1 MRGNVLDLR
10 PLRTSA
16 AYRDL
21 WAGSAVGGLG
31 FQVATV
37 AVLLQVWELTHSS
50 VWTGAIGLATAVPLL
65 ALGLVGGHLADVHD
79 RRTIMRLASA
89 GQVLSAA
96 GLAAQ
101 AFAGN
106 RSVWVL
112 LGLVSIGAACNA
124 LGSPAR
130 RTVPPRL
137 LPADQVA
144 AGLALQNL
152 AFQVAM
158 LVGPALAGLVVARWD
173 LPAAYVV
180 QVVAAVVALLGLVR
194 LPPLPPGVAPVGLP
208 DGGGTPS
215 AQTSPQT
222 VLQSAFGPGAEPA
235 PRLGAEPGAAQVDG
249 RGPARGPVTR
259 RRAAAGGWSIVW
271 KRPTLRGSFAT
282 DVAATVLAMP
292 VSLFPLV
299 NEIRFDGD
307 PRTLGLFLSAVA
319 VGGIGAGLL
328 SGAVTRAPRSGALQL
343 AAAATWGVAL
353 AGFGLAGPLWLA
365 LTCLAVAGAADTV
378 SVVTRGALVQLETPD
393 EFRGR
398 VSSVEH
404 VVGVAGPEVGNF
416 RGGVLASLTS
426 APVALVVSGLA
437 ASAVVGLVAWRN
449 APLRRYR
456 TPTASCDTVSRP

>member
-1 MRGNVLDLR
+1 MRGTVLDLR

-31 FQVATV
+31 YQVATV
-37 AVLLQVWELTHSS
+37 AVLLQVWELTHSP

-65 ALGLVGGHLADVHD
+65 TLGLVGGHLADVHD
-79 RRTIMRLASA
+79 RRTIMRLAST
-89 GQVLSAA
+89 GQALAA
-96 GLAAQ
+96 VGHAAQ
-101 AFAGN
+101 AVVGN

-112 LGLVSIGAACNA
+112 LALVSLGAACNA
-124 LGSPAR
+124 LGAPAR

-173 LPAAYVV
+173 LPAAYGL
-180 QVVAAVVALLGLVR
+180 QVAAAVVALLGLVR
-194 LPPLPPGVAPVGLP
+194 LPPLPPVP
-208 DGGGTPS
+208 
-215 AQTSPQT
+215 
-222 VLQSAFGPGAEPA
+222 E
-235 PRLGAEPGAAQVDG
+235 
-249 RGPARGPVTR
+249 PARGPGSHGGPVPALPPLPPAPDGGPLGDRERPVR

-343 AAAATWGVAL
+343 AAAATWGIAL

-365 LTCLAVAGAADTV
+365 LACLAVAGAADTV

-426 APVALVVSGLA
+426 APVALVAGGLA
-437 ASAVVGLVAWRN
+437 ASAAVGLVAWRN

-456 TPTASCDTVSRP
+456 TPAAAARLVSAETT

>member
-1 MRGNVLDLR
+1 MRDHVLDVR
-10 PLRTSA
+10 PLRSSR

-31 FQVATV
+31 FQIASV
-37 AVLLQVWELTHSS
+37 AVLLQVWELTHSPL
-50 VWTGAIGLATAVPLL
+50 WTGTIGLATAIPLL
-65 ALGLVGGHLADVHD
+65 TLGLVGGHLADVHD
-79 RRTIMRLASA
+79 RRTIMRLAAA
-89 GQVLSAA
+89 GQVLAA
-96 GLAAQ
+96 VGLAAQ
-101 AFAGN
+101 ALVGN

-112 LGLVSIGAACNA
+112 LGLVSLGAACNA

-137 LPADQVA
+137 LPPDQVA

-158 LVGPALAGLVVARWD
+158 LVGPALAGLVLARWD
-173 LPAAYVV
+173 LPAAYGL
-180 QVVAAVVALLGLVR
+180 QAVAAVVALLGLVR
-194 LPPLPPGVAPVGLP
+194 LPPLPPGSPSGTPAGPSDAVAVVVPVGAPGDDRAVAAEAL
-208 DGGGTPS
+208 GETP
-215 AQTSPQT
+215 AT
-222 VLQSAFGPGAEPA
+222 GAPPAAPA
-235 PRLGAEPGAAQVDG
+235 P
-249 RGPARGPVTR
+249 R
-259 RRAAAGGWSIVW
+259 RRAAAGGWWIVW
-271 KRPTLRGSFAT
+271 RKPTLRGSFAT
-282 DVAATVLAMP
+282 DIAATVLAMP

-299 NEIRFDGD
+299 NELRFDGD

-328 SGAVTRAPRSGALQL
+328 SGAVTRAPRAGALQL

-365 LTCLAVAGAADTV
+365 LACLAVAGAADTV

-426 APVALVVSGLA
+426 APVALAVGGLA

-456 TPTASCDTVSRP
+456 TPSPHPAPTR

>member
-1 MRGNVLDLR
+1 MRDRVLDVR
-10 PLRTSA
+10 PLRSSR

-31 FQVATV
+31 FQVASV
-37 AVLLQVWELTHSS
+37 AVLLQVWELTHSPL
-50 VWTGAIGLATAVPLL
+50 WTGTIGLATAIPLL
-65 ALGLVGGHLADVHD
+65 TLGLVGGHLADVHD
-79 RRTIMRLASA
+79 RRTIMRLAAA
-89 GQVLSAA
+89 GQVLAA
-96 GLAAQ
+96 VGLVAQ
-101 AFAGN
+101 AVAGN
-106 RSVWVL
+106 RSVWLL
-112 LGLVSIGAACNA
+112 LGLVSLGAACNA

-137 LPADQVA
+137 LPPDQVA

-158 LVGPALAGLVVARWD
+158 LVGPALAGLVVAHWD
-173 LPAAYVV
+173 LPAAYGL
-180 QVVAAVVALLGLVR
+180 QAAAAVVALLGLVR
-194 LPPLPPGVAPVGLP
+194 LPQLPPGSPSAVPPGPSDAVAAVVPVG
-208 DGGGTPS
+208 
-215 AQTSPQT
+215 A
-222 VLQSAFGPGAEPA
+222 PGDDRAAGEEQAARAA
-235 PRLGAEPGAAQVDG
+235 PTAPTATGATGATGAA
-249 RGPARGPVTR
+249 RAPR

-271 KRPTLRGSFAT
+271 RRPTLRGSFAT

-292 VSLFPLV
+292 ISLFPLV
-299 NEIRFDGD
+299 NELRFDGD

-319 VGGIGAGLL
+319 VGGIGAGLF
-328 SGAVTRAPRSGALQL
+328 SGAVTRAPRAGALQL

-365 LTCLAVAGAADTV
+365 LGCLAVAGAADTV

-416 RGGVLASLTS
+416 RGGLLASLTS
-426 APVALVVSGLA
+426 APVALAVGGLA

-456 TPTASCDTVSRP
+456 TPAPEPVPVR

>member
-1 MRGNVLDLR
+1 MRDHVLDVR
-10 PLRTSA
+10 PLRSNR

-31 FQVATV
+31 FQIASV
-37 AVLLQVWELTHSS
+37 AVLLQVWELTHSPL
-50 VWTGAIGLATAVPLL
+50 WTGTIGLATAIPLL
-65 ALGLVGGHLADVHD
+65 TLGLVGGHLADVHD
-79 RRTIMRLASA
+79 RRTIMRLAAA
-89 GQVLSAA
+89 GQVLAA
-96 GLAAQ
+96 VGLAAQ
-101 AFAGN
+101 ALAGN

-112 LGLVSIGAACNA
+112 LGLVSLGAACNA

-137 LPADQVA
+137 LPPDQVA

-158 LVGPALAGLVVARWD
+158 LVGPALAGLVLARWD
-173 LPAAYVV
+173 LPAAYGL
-180 QVVAAVVALLGLVR
+180 QAVAAVVALLGLVR
-194 LPPLPPGVAPVGLP
+194 LPPLPPGSPPGAPAGQSDVVAVVAPVGAPGNDRTVGTEAL
-208 DGGGTPS
+208 GGAT
-215 AQTSPQT
+215 AT
-222 VLQSAFGPGAEPA
+222 
-235 PRLGAEPGAAQVDG
+235 GAAAAA
-249 RGPARGPVTR
+249 PSPR
-259 RRAAAGGWSIVW
+259 RRAAAGGWWIVW
-271 KRPTLRGSFAT
+271 RKPTLRGSFAT
-282 DVAATVLAMP
+282 DIAATVLAMP
-292 VSLFPLV
+292 ISLFPLV
-299 NEIRFDGD
+299 NELRFDGD

-328 SGAVTRAPRSGALQL
+328 SGAVTRAPRAGALQL

-365 LTCLAVAGAADTV
+365 LACLAVAGAADTV

-426 APVALVVSGLA
+426 APVALAVGGLA

-456 TPTASCDTVSRP
+456 TPSPHPAPPAECMK

>member
-1 MRGNVLDLR
+1 MRDHVLDLR
-10 PLRTSA
+10 PLRASR

-31 FQVATV
+31 FQIANV
-37 AVLLQVWELTHSS
+37 AVLLQVWELTRSPL
-50 VWTGAIGLATAVPLL
+50 WTGTIGLATAVPLL
-65 ALGLVGGHLADVHD
+65 TLGLVGGHLADVHD
-79 RRTIMRLASA
+79 RRTLMRLAA
-89 GQVLSAA
+89 VGQVLSAA

-101 AFAGN
+101 ALAGN
-106 RSVWVL
+106 RSVWLL
-112 LGLVSIGAACNA
+112 LGLVAAGAACNA

-137 LPADQVA
+137 LPPDQVA

-158 LVGPALAGLVVARWD
+158 LVGPALAGLVLARWD
-173 LPAAYVV
+173 LPAAYGL
-180 QVVAAVVALLGLVR
+180 QAVAAVVALLGLVR
-194 LPPLPPGVAPVGLP
+194 LPPLPPLPVGTPAATALAAGAEAARPALP
-208 DGGGTPS
+208 DDAGGPTP
-215 AQTSPQT
+215 
-222 VLQSAFGPGAEPA
+222 GPA
-235 PRLGAEPGAAQVDG
+235 P
-249 RGPARGPVTR
+249 R

-271 KRPTLRGSFAT
+271 RKPTLRGAFAT

-292 VSLFPLV
+292 ISLFPLV

-328 SGAVTRAPRSGALQL
+328 SGAVTRATRSGALQL

-365 LTCLAVAGAADTV
+365 LACLAVAGAADTV

-426 APVALVVSGLA
+426 APVALVAGGLV

-456 TPTASCDTVSRP
+456 TPAPDPLPVP

>member
-1 MRGNVLDLR
+1 MRDHVLDVR
-10 PLRTSA
+10 PLRSHR

-31 FQVATV
+31 FQIANV
-37 AVLLQVWELTHSS
+37 AVLLQVWELTHSPL
-50 VWTGAIGLATAVPLL
+50 WTGTIGLATAIPLL
-65 ALGLVGGHLADVHD
+65 TLGLVGGHLADVHD
-79 RRTIMRLASA
+79 RRTIMRLAA
-89 GQVLSAA
+89 TGQVLAA
-96 GLAAQ
+96 VGLAAQ
-101 AFAGN
+101 ALAGN

-112 LGLVSIGAACNA
+112 LGLVSLGAACNA

-137 LPADQVA
+137 LPPDQVA

-158 LVGPALAGLVVARWD
+158 LVGPALAGLVLARWD
-173 LPAAYVV
+173 LPAAYGL
-180 QVVAAVVALLGLVR
+180 QAVAAVVALLGLVR
-194 LPPLPPGVAPVGLP
+194 LPPLPPGRAPATPPGPSDAVTPVVPVG
-208 DGGGTPS
+208 
-215 AQTSPQT
+215 A
-222 VLQSAFGPGAEPA
+222 PGDDRAVAAEPLEESPATGA
-235 PRLGAEPGAAQVDG
+235 PTAA
-249 RGPARGPVTR
+249 PAPR
-259 RRAAAGGWSIVW
+259 RRAAAGGWWIVW
-271 KRPTLRGSFAT
+271 RKPTLRGSFAT

-292 VSLFPLV
+292 ISLFPLV
-299 NEIRFDGD
+299 NELRFDGD

-319 VGGIGAGLL
+319 VGGIGAGLF
-328 SGAVTRAPRSGALQL
+328 SGAVTRSPRAGALQL

-353 AGFGLAGPLWLA
+353 AGFGLTGPLWLA
-365 LTCLAVAGAADTV
+365 LACLAVAGAADTV

-426 APVALVVSGLA
+426 APVALAVGGLA

-456 TPTASCDTVSRP
+456 TPAPEPLPVP

>member
-1 MRGNVLDLR
+1 MRDNVLDLR

-37 AVLLQVWELTHSS
+37 AVLLQVWELTHSP

-89 GQVLSAA
+89 GQVLSAV

-101 AFAGN
+101 ALAGN

-112 LGLVSIGAACNA
+112 LGLVSLGAACNA

-173 LPAAYVV
+173 LAAAYGV
-180 QVVAAVVALLGLVR
+180 QVAAAVVALLGLVR
-194 LPPLPPGVAPVGLP
+194 LPPLPPVPTPAVVPASDGGPAPVPGPVQVP
-208 DGGGTPS
+208 DGGPV
-215 AQTSPQT
+215 P
-222 VLQSAFGPGAEPA
+222 
-235 PRLGAEPGAAQVDG
+235 DHG
-249 RGPARGPVTR
+249 RPVR

-343 AAAATWGVAL
+343 AAAATWGLAL

-365 LTCLAVAGAADTV
+365 LACLAVAGAADTV

-426 APVALVVSGLA
+426 APVALVAGGLA

-456 TPTASCDTVSRP
+456 TPAATTATARGVPAETT

>member
-1 MRGNVLDLR
+1 MRDHVLDVR
-10 PLRTSA
+10 PLRSSR

-31 FQVATV
+31 FQIANV
-37 AVLLQVWELTHSS
+37 AVLLQVWELTHSPL
-50 VWTGAIGLATAVPLL
+50 WTGTIGLATAIPLL
-65 ALGLVGGHLADVHD
+65 TLGLVGGHLADVHD
-79 RRTIMRLASA
+79 RRTIMRLAAA
-89 GQVLSAA
+89 GQVLAA
-96 GLAAQ
+96 VGLAAQ
-101 AFAGN
+101 ALVGN

-112 LGLVSIGAACNA
+112 LGLVSLGAACNA

-137 LPADQVA
+137 LPPDQVA

-158 LVGPALAGLVVARWD
+158 LVGPALAGLVLARWD
-173 LPAAYVV
+173 LPAAYGL
-180 QVVAAVVALLGLVR
+180 QAVAAVVALLGLVR
-194 LPPLPPGVAPVGLP
+194 LPPLPPGSPSGTPAGPSEAVAVVVPVGAPGDDRAVAAEAL
-208 DGGGTPS
+208 GETP
-215 AQTSPQT
+215 AT
-222 VLQSAFGPGAEPA
+222 GAPPAAPA
-235 PRLGAEPGAAQVDG
+235 P
-249 RGPARGPVTR
+249 R
-259 RRAAAGGWSIVW
+259 RRAAAGGWWIVW
-271 KRPTLRGSFAT
+271 RKPTLRGSFAT
-282 DVAATVLAMP
+282 DIAATVLAMP

-299 NEIRFDGD
+299 NELRFDGD

-328 SGAVTRAPRSGALQL
+328 SGAVTRAPRAGALQL

-365 LTCLAVAGAADTV
+365 LACLAVAGAADTV

-426 APVALVVSGLA
+426 APVALAVGGLA

-456 TPTASCDTVSRP
+456 TPSPHPAPTR

>member
-1 MRGNVLDLR
+1 MRRHVLDLR
-10 PLRTSA
+10 PLRASR

-37 AVLLQVWELTHSS
+37 AVLLQVWELTRSP
-50 VWTGAIGLATAVPLL
+50 VWTGTIGLATAVPMLT
-65 ALGLVGGHLADVHD
+65 LGLVGGHLADVHD
-79 RRTIMRLASA
+79 RRTIMRLAAA
-89 GQVLSAA
+89 GQVLAA
-96 GLAAQ
+96 LGLVTQAAT
-101 AFAGN
+101 GN

-112 LGLVSIGAACNA
+112 LGLVSLGAACNA

-137 LPADQVA
+137 LPPDQVA

-158 LVGPALAGLVVARWD
+158 LVGPALAGLVLARWD
-173 LPAAYVV
+173 LPVAYGVQAA
-180 QVVAAVVALLGLVR
+180 AATVALLGLVR
-194 LPPLPPGVAPVGLP
+194 LPPLPPLP
-208 DGGGTPS
+208 
-215 AQTSPQT
+215 A
-222 VLQSAFGPGAEPA
+222 GPGAAARQAAPA
-235 PRLGAEPGAAQVDG
+235 TPDDDGAPAGGAA
-249 RGPARGPVTR
+249 PR

-271 KRPTLRGSFAT
+271 RRPTLRGSFAT

-299 NEIRFDGD
+299 NEVRFDGD

-319 VGGIGAGLL
+319 VGGIGAGLV
-328 SGAVTRAPRSGALQL
+328 SGAVTRATRSGALQL

-365 LTCLAVAGAADTV
+365 LVCLAVAGAADTV

-393 EFRGR
+393 AFRGR

-426 APVALVVSGLA
+426 APVALVVGGLA

-456 TPTASCDTVSRP
+456 TPAPEPAPARTP

>member
-1 MRGNVLDLR
+1 MRYGVLDLR

-37 AVLLQVWELTHSS
+37 AVLLQVWELTHSP

-79 RRTIMRLASA
+79 RRTIMRLASS
-89 GQVLSAA
+89 GQVLAA
-96 GLAAQ
+96 VGLAAQ
-101 AFAGN
+101 ALAGN

-112 LGLVSIGAACNA
+112 LGLVSLGAACNA
-124 LGSPAR
+124 LGAPAR

-173 LPAAYVV
+173 LAAAYGV

-194 LPPLPPGVAPVGLP
+194 LPQLPPVRTPALAPASDSGPAPAPAPVP
-208 DGGGTPS
+208 VQVPGGG
-215 AQTSPQT
+215 
-222 VLQSAFGPGAEPA
+222 PA
-235 PRLGAEPGAAQVDG
+235 ADHG
-249 RGPARGPVTR
+249 RPAR

-271 KRPTLRGSFAT
+271 RRRTLRGSFAT

-299 NEIRFDGD
+299 NDLRFDGD

-343 AAAATWGVAL
+343 AAAATWGLAL

-365 LTCLAVAGAADTV
+365 LACLAVAGAADTV

-416 RGGVLASLTS
+416 RGGILASLTS
-426 APVALVVSGLA
+426 APVALVAGGLA

-456 TPTASCDTVSRP
+456 TPAATTVTARVVPAETT

>member
-1 MRGNVLDLR
+1 VRDHVLDVR
-10 PLRTSA
+10 PLRSSR

-31 FQVATV
+31 FQIANV
-37 AVLLQVWELTHSS
+37 AVLLQVWELTHSPL
-50 VWTGAIGLATAVPLL
+50 WTGTIGLATAIPLL
-65 ALGLVGGHLADVHD
+65 TLGLVGGHLADVYD
-79 RRTIMRLASA
+79 RRTIMRLATA
-89 GQVLSAA
+89 GQVLAA
-96 GLAAQ
+96 VGLAAQ
-101 AFAGN
+101 ALAGN
-106 RSVWVL
+106 RSVGVL
-112 LGLVSIGAACNA
+112 LGLVSLGAACNA

-137 LPADQVA
+137 LPPDQVA

-158 LVGPALAGLVVARWD
+158 LVGPALAGLVLARWD
-173 LPAAYVV
+173 LPAAYGL
-180 QVVAAVVALLGLVR
+180 QAVAAVVALLGLVR
-194 LPPLPPGVAPVGLP
+194 LPPLPPGSSPGTPPGPSDAVAAVVPVGAP
-208 DGGGTPS
+208 GDDRTAGTETLGE
-215 AQTSPQT
+215 AAAT
-222 VLQSAFGPGAEPA
+222 GAPAAAPA
-235 PRLGAEPGAAQVDG
+235 P
-249 RGPARGPVTR
+249 R
-259 RRAAAGGWSIVW
+259 RRAAAGGWWIVW
-271 KRPTLRGSFAT
+271 RKPTLRGSFAT

-292 VSLFPLV
+292 ISLFPLV
-299 NEIRFDGD
+299 NELRFDGD

-319 VGGIGAGLL
+319 VGGIGAGLF
-328 SGAVTRAPRSGALQL
+328 SGAVTRAPRAGALQL

-365 LTCLAVAGAADTV
+365 LACLAVAGAADTV

-426 APVALVVSGLA
+426 APVALAAGGLVA
-437 ASAVVGLVAWRN
+437 TAVVGLVAWRN

-456 TPTASCDTVSRP
+456 TPSPPDECMK

>member
-1 MRGNVLDLR
+1 MRHHVLDLR
-10 PLRTSA
+10 PLRASR

-37 AVLLQVWELTHSS
+37 AVLLQVWELTRSP
-50 VWTGAIGLATAVPLL
+50 VWTGTIGLASAVPLL
-65 ALGLVGGHLADVHD
+65 TLGLVGGHLADVHD
-79 RRTIMRLASA
+79 RRTIMRLAAA
-89 GQVLSAA
+89 GQVLAA
-96 GLAAQ
+96 LGLVAQ
-101 AFAGN
+101 AAAGN

-112 LGLVSIGAACNA
+112 LGLVSLGAACNA

-130 RTVPPRL
+130 RTVSPRL
-137 LPADQVA
+137 LPPDQVA

-158 LVGPALAGLVVARWD
+158 LVGPALAGLVLARWD
-173 LPAAYVV
+173 LPVAYGVQAA
-180 QVVAAVVALLGLVR
+180 AATVALLGLVR
-194 LPPLPPGVAPVGLP
+194 LPPLPPLP
-208 DGGGTPS
+208 
-215 AQTSPQT
+215 A
-222 VLQSAFGPGAEPA
+222 GPGAAARQAAPA
-235 PRLGAEPGAAQVDG
+235 TPDDDGAPAGGAA
-249 RGPARGPVTR
+249 PR

-271 KRPTLRGSFAT
+271 RRPTLRGSFAT

-299 NEIRFDGD
+299 NEVRFDGD

-319 VGGIGAGLL
+319 VGGIGAGVV
-328 SGAVTRAPRSGALQL
+328 SGAVTRATRSGALQL

-353 AGFGLAGPLWLA
+353 AGFGLAGSLWLA
-365 LTCLAVAGAADTV
+365 LVCLAVAGAADTV

-426 APVALVVSGLA
+426 APVALVVGGLA
-437 ASAVVGLVAWRN
+437 ASAAVGLVAWRN

-456 TPTASCDTVSRP
+456 TPDPEPAPALTP

>member
-1 MRGNVLDLR
+1 MRGTVLDLR

-31 FQVATV
+31 YQVATV
-37 AVLLQVWELTHSS
+37 AVLLQVWELTHSP
-50 VWTGAIGLATAVPLL
+50 VWTGTIGLATAVPLL
-65 ALGLVGGHLADVHD
+65 TLGLVGGHLADVHD
-79 RRTIMRLASA
+79 RRTIMRLAST
-89 GQVLSAA
+89 GQALAA
-96 GLAAQ
+96 VGLAAQ
-101 AFAGN
+101 AVVGN

-112 LGLVSIGAACNA
+112 LALVSLGAACNA
-124 LGSPAR
+124 LGAPAR

-173 LPAAYVV
+173 LPAAYGL
-180 QVVAAVVALLGLVR
+180 QVAAAVVALLGLVR
-194 LPPLPPGVAPVGLP
+194 LPPLPPAPTPVPAPAWHGGPAPAPAPVPVP
-208 DGGGTPS
+208 DGG
-215 AQTSPQT
+215 
-222 VLQSAFGPGAEPA
+222 PA
-235 PRLGAEPGAAQVDG
+235 ADRG
-249 RGPARGPVTR
+249 RPVR

-271 KRPTLRGSFAT
+271 RSPTLRGSFAT

-365 LTCLAVAGAADTV
+365 LACLAVAGAADTV

-426 APVALVVSGLA
+426 APVALVAGGLA
-437 ASAVVGLVAWRN
+437 ASVAVGLVAWRN
-449 APLRRYR
+449 VPLRRDR
-456 TPTASCDTVSRP
+456 TPAVTQSPVEAR

>member
-1 MRGNVLDLR
+1 MRHHVLDLR
-10 PLRTSA
+10 PLRASR

-37 AVLLQVWELTHSS
+37 AVLLQVWELTRSP
-50 VWTGAIGLATAVPLL
+50 VWTGTIGLASAVPLL
-65 ALGLVGGHLADVHD
+65 TLGLVGGHLADVHD
-79 RRTIMRLASA
+79 RRTIMRLAAA
-89 GQVLSAA
+89 GQVLAA
-96 GLAAQ
+96 LGLVAQ
-101 AFAGN
+101 AAAGN

-112 LGLVSIGAACNA
+112 LGLVSLGAACNA

-137 LPADQVA
+137 LPPDQVA

-158 LVGPALAGLVVARWD
+158 LVGPAVAGLVLARWD
-173 LPAAYVV
+173 LPVAYGVQAA
-180 QVVAAVVALLGLVR
+180 AATVALLGLVR
-194 LPPLPPGVAPVGLP
+194 LPPLPPLP
-208 DGGGTPS
+208 
-215 AQTSPQT
+215 A
-222 VLQSAFGPGAEPA
+222 GPGAAARQAAPA
-235 PRLGAEPGAAQVDG
+235 TPDDDGAPAGGAA
-249 RGPARGPVTR
+249 PR

-271 KRPTLRGSFAT
+271 RRPTLRGSFAT

-299 NEIRFDGD
+299 NEVRFDGD

-319 VGGIGAGLL
+319 VGGIGAGLV
-328 SGAVTRAPRSGALQL
+328 SGAVTRATRSGALQL

-353 AGFGLAGPLWLA
+353 AGFGLAGSLWLA
-365 LTCLAVAGAADTV
+365 LVCLAVAGAADTV

-426 APVALVVSGLA
+426 APVALVVGGLA

-456 TPTASCDTVSRP
+456 IPAPEPAPALTP

>member
-1 MRGNVLDLR
+1 MRDHVLDVR
-10 PLRTSA
+10 PLRSSR

-31 FQVATV
+31 FQIANV
-37 AVLLQVWELTHSS
+37 AVLLQVWELTHSPL
-50 VWTGAIGLATAVPLL
+50 WTGTIGLATAIPLL
-65 ALGLVGGHLADVHD
+65 TLGLVGGHLADVYD
-79 RRTIMRLASA
+79 RRTIMRLAAA
-89 GQVLSAA
+89 GQVLAA
-96 GLAAQ
+96 VGLAAQ
-101 AFAGN
+101 ALAGN
-106 RSVWVL
+106 RSVGVL
-112 LGLVSIGAACNA
+112 LGLVSLGAACNA

-137 LPADQVA
+137 LPPDQVA

-158 LVGPALAGLVVARWD
+158 LVGPALAGLVLARWD
-173 LPAAYVV
+173 LAAAYGL
-180 QVVAAVVALLGLVR
+180 QAVAAVVALLGLVR
-194 LPPLPPGVAPVGLP
+194 LPPLPPGSSP
-208 DGGGTPS
+208 GTPS
-215 AQTSPQT
+215 
-222 VLQSAFGPGAEPA
+222 GPSDAVAAVVPVGAPGDDRTAGTEALGEAAATGAPVAAPA
-235 PRLGAEPGAAQVDG
+235 P
-249 RGPARGPVTR
+249 R
-259 RRAAAGGWSIVW
+259 RRAAAGGWWIVW
-271 KRPTLRGSFAT
+271 RKPTLRGSFAT

-292 VSLFPLV
+292 ISLFPLV
-299 NEIRFDGD
+299 NELRFDGD

-319 VGGIGAGLL
+319 VGGIGAGLF
-328 SGAVTRAPRSGALQL
+328 SGAVTRAPRAGALQL

-365 LTCLAVAGAADTV
+365 LACLAVAGAADTV

-426 APVALVVSGLA
+426 APVALAAGGLV

-456 TPTASCDTVSRP
+456 TPSAR

>member
-1 MRGNVLDLR
+1 MRRHVLDLR
-10 PLRTSA
+10 PLRSSRS
-16 AYRDL
+16 YRDL

-31 FQVATV
+31 FQVASV
-37 AVLLQVWELTHSS
+37 AVLLQVWELTHSPL
-50 VWTGAIGLATAVPLL
+50 WTGTIGLATAVPLL
-65 ALGLVGGHLADVHD
+65 TLGLVGGHLADVHD
-79 RRTIMRLASA
+79 RRTIMRLAAA
-89 GQVLSAA
+89 GQVLAAA

-101 AFAGN
+101 ALAGN
-106 RSVWVL
+106 RSVWLL
-112 LGLVSIGAACNA
+112 LGLVSLGAACNA

-137 LPADQVA
+137 LPPDQVA

-152 AFQVAM
+152 AFQVSM
-158 LVGPALAGLVVARWD
+158 LVGPALAGLVVAHWD
-173 LPAAYVV
+173 LPAAYGL
-180 QVVAAVVALLGLVR
+180 QAAAALVALLGLVR
-194 LPPLPPGVAPVGLP
+194 LPPLPPGGSPGPSAKVAAVVPAVAPTEDRAVGADAP
-208 DGGGTPS
+208 
-215 AQTSPQT
+215 
-222 VLQSAFGPGAEPA
+222 AEPTAAGA
-235 PRLGAEPGAAQVDG
+235 PAAG
-249 RGPARGPVTR
+249 RAPR

-271 KRPTLRGSFAT
+271 RRPTLRGSFAT

-292 VSLFPLV
+292 ISLFPLV
-299 NEIRFDGD
+299 NELRFDGD

-319 VGGIGAGLL
+319 VGGIGAGLF
-328 SGAVTRAPRSGALQL
+328 SGAVTRAPRAGALQL

-365 LTCLAVAGAADTV
+365 LGCLAVAGAADTV

-426 APVALVVSGLA
+426 APVALAVGGLA

-456 TPTASCDTVSRP
+456 TPTPEPIPVR

>member
-1 MRGNVLDLR
+1 VRDHVLDVR
-10 PLRTSA
+10 PLRSSR

-31 FQVATV
+31 FQIANV
-37 AVLLQVWELTHSS
+37 AVLLQVWELTHSPL
-50 VWTGAIGLATAVPLL
+50 WTGTIGLATAVPLL
-65 ALGLVGGHLADVHD
+65 TLGLVGGHLADVHD
-79 RRTIMRLASA
+79 RRTIMRLAAA
-89 GQVLSAA
+89 GQVLAA
-96 GLAAQ
+96 VGLVAQ
-101 AFAGN
+101 ALAGN
-106 RSVWVL
+106 ASVWLL
-112 LGLVSIGAACNA
+112 LGLVSLGAACNA

-137 LPADQVA
+137 LPPDQVA

-158 LVGPALAGLVVARWD
+158 LVGPALAGLVLARWD
-173 LPAAYVV
+173 LPAAYGL
-180 QVVAAVVALLGLVR
+180 QAVAAVVALLGLVR
-194 LPPLPPGVAPVGLP
+194 LPPLPPGSTP
-208 DGGGTPS
+208 GTP
-215 AQTSPQT
+215 P
-222 VLQSAFGPGAEPA
+222 GPTDAVAAVVPIGAPGDDRAVGEESLADAHATGAPAAAPA
-235 PRLGAEPGAAQVDG
+235 P
-249 RGPARGPVTR
+249 R
-259 RRAAAGGWSIVW
+259 RRAAAGGWWIVW
-271 KRPTLRGSFAT
+271 RKPTLRGSFAT

-292 VSLFPLV
+292 ISLFPLV
-299 NEIRFDGD
+299 NELRFDGD

-319 VGGIGAGLL
+319 VGGIGAGLF
-328 SGAVTRAPRSGALQL
+328 SGAVTRAPRAGALQL

-365 LTCLAVAGAADTV
+365 LACLAVAGAADTV

-426 APVALVVSGLA
+426 APVALAVGGLV

-449 APLRRYR
+449 SALRRYR
-456 TPTASCDTVSRP
+456 APTRHPSPVP

>member
-1 MRGNVLDLR
+1 MRDHVLDVR
-10 PLRTSA
+10 PLRSSR

-31 FQVATV
+31 FQIANV
-37 AVLLQVWELTHSS
+37 AVLLQVWELTHSPL
-50 VWTGAIGLATAVPLL
+50 WTGTIGLATAIPLL
-65 ALGLVGGHLADVHD
+65 TLGLVGGHLADVHD
-79 RRTIMRLASA
+79 RRTIMRLAA
-89 GQVLSAA
+89 VGQVLAA
-96 GLAAQ
+96 VGLVAQ
-101 AFAGN
+101 ALAGN
-106 RSVWVL
+106 GSVWVL
-112 LGLVSIGAACNA
+112 LGLVSLGAACNA

-137 LPADQVA
+137 LPPDQVA

-158 LVGPALAGLVVARWD
+158 LVGPALAGLVLARWD
-173 LPAAYVV
+173 LPAAYGL
-180 QVVAAVVALLGLVR
+180 QAVAALVALLGLVR
-194 LPPLPPGVAPVGLP
+194 LPPLPPGSPPATPPAPSDAVAAVVPVGAP
-208 DGGGTPS
+208 GDDRAVGTQPLVE
-215 AQTSPQT
+215 ALAT
-222 VLQSAFGPGAEPA
+222 GAPAAAPA
-235 PRLGAEPGAAQVDG
+235 P
-249 RGPARGPVTR
+249 R
-259 RRAAAGGWSIVW
+259 RRAAAGGWWIVW
-271 KRPTLRGSFAT
+271 RKPTLRGSFAT

-292 VSLFPLV
+292 ISLFPLV
-299 NEIRFDGD
+299 NELRFDGD

-319 VGGIGAGLL
+319 VGGIGAGLF
-328 SGAVTRAPRSGALQL
+328 SGAVTRAPRAGALQL

-353 AGFGLAGPLWLA
+353 AAFGLAGPLWLA
-365 LTCLAVAGAADTV
+365 LACLAVAGAADTV

-426 APVALVVSGLA
+426 APVALAVGGLA

-456 TPTASCDTVSRP
+456 TPSPHLVSA

>member
-1 MRGNVLDLR
+1 VLDVR
-10 PLRTSA
+10 PLRTSR

-31 FQVATV
+31 FQVASV
-37 AVLLQVWELTHSS
+37 AVLLQVWELTHSPL
-50 VWTGAIGLATAVPLL
+50 WTGAIGLATAVPLL

-79 RRTIMRLASA
+79 RRTIMRLAAA
-89 GQVLSAA
+89 GQL
-96 GLAAQ
+96 LAAVGLVAQ
-101 AFAGN
+101 ALAGN

-112 LGLVSIGAACNA
+112 LGLVSLGAACNA

-137 LPADQVA
+137 LPPDQVA
-144 AGLALQNL
+144 SGLALQNL

-158 LVGPALAGLVVARWD
+158 LVGPALAGLVLARWD
-173 LPAAYVV
+173 LPAAYGL
-180 QVVAAVVALLGLVR
+180 QAVAAVVALLGLVR
-194 LPPLPPGVAPVGLP
+194 LPPLPPGARPSAPDDGPCVGHAPLAAEPLTEVAPVG
-208 DGGGTPS
+208 DR
-215 AQTSPQT
+215 
-222 VLQSAFGPGAEPA
+222 A
-235 PRLGAEPGAAQVDG
+235 P
-249 RGPARGPVTR
+249 R

-271 KRPTLRGSFAT
+271 QKPTLRGSFAT

-292 VSLFPLV
+292 ISLFPLV
-299 NEIRFDGD
+299 NEVRFDGD

-328 SGAVTRAPRSGALQL
+328 SGAVTRAPRAGALQL

-353 AGFGLAGPLWLA
+353 AGFGLSGPLWLA
-365 LTCLAVAGAADTV
+365 LACLAVAGAADTV

-426 APVALVVSGLA
+426 APVALVAGGLV

-456 TPTASCDTVSRP
+456 TPAPELVLNR

>member
-1 MRGNVLDLR
+1 MRHHVLDLR
-10 PLRTSA
+10 PLRASR

-37 AVLLQVWELTHSS
+37 AVLLQVWELTRSP
-50 VWTGAIGLATAVPLL
+50 VWTGTIGLASAVPLL
-65 ALGLVGGHLADVHD
+65 TLGLVGGHLADVHD
-79 RRTIMRLASA
+79 RRTIMRLAAA
-89 GQVLSAA
+89 GQVLAA
-96 GLAAQ
+96 LGLVAQ
-101 AFAGN
+101 AAAGN

-112 LGLVSIGAACNA
+112 LGLVSLGAACNA

-137 LPADQVA
+137 LPPDQVA

-158 LVGPALAGLVVARWD
+158 LVGPALAGLVLARWD
-173 LPAAYVV
+173 LPVAYGVQAA
-180 QVVAAVVALLGLVR
+180 AATVALLGLVR
-194 LPPLPPGVAPVGLP
+194 LPPLPPLP
-208 DGGGTPS
+208 
-215 AQTSPQT
+215 A
-222 VLQSAFGPGAEPA
+222 GPGAAARQAAPA
-235 PRLGAEPGAAQVDG
+235 TPDDDGAPAGGAA
-249 RGPARGPVTR
+249 PR

-271 KRPTLRGSFAT
+271 RRPTLRGSFAT

-299 NEIRFDGD
+299 NEVRFDGD

-319 VGGIGAGLL
+319 VGGIGAGVV
-328 SGAVTRAPRSGALQL
+328 SGAVTRATRSGALQL

-353 AGFGLAGPLWLA
+353 AGFGLAGSLWLA
-365 LTCLAVAGAADTV
+365 LVCLAVAGAADTV

-426 APVALVVSGLA
+426 APVALVVGGLA

-456 TPTASCDTVSRP
+456 TPAPEPAPALTP

>member
-1 MRGNVLDLR
+1 MRDHVLDVR
-10 PLRTSA
+10 PLRSSR

-31 FQVATV
+31 FQIANV
-37 AVLLQVWELTHSS
+37 AVLLQVWELTHSPL
-50 VWTGAIGLATAVPLL
+50 WTGTIGLATAIPLL
-65 ALGLVGGHLADVHD
+65 TLGLVGGHLADVHD
-79 RRTIMRLASA
+79 RRTIMRLAAA
-89 GQVLSAA
+89 GQVLAA
-96 GLAAQ
+96 VGLAAQ
-101 AFAGN
+101 ALAGN

-112 LGLVSIGAACNA
+112 LGLVSLGAACNA

-137 LPADQVA
+137 LPPDQVA

-158 LVGPALAGLVVARWD
+158 LVGPALAGLVLARWD
-173 LPAAYVV
+173 LPAAYGL
-180 QVVAAVVALLGLVR
+180 QAVAAVVALLGLVR
-194 LPPLPPGVAPVGLP
+194 LPPLPPGSPSGTPAGPSDAVAVVVPVGAPGDDRAVAAEAL
-208 DGGGTPS
+208 GETP
-215 AQTSPQT
+215 AT
-222 VLQSAFGPGAEPA
+222 GAPPAAPA
-235 PRLGAEPGAAQVDG
+235 P
-249 RGPARGPVTR
+249 R
-259 RRAAAGGWSIVW
+259 RRAAAGGWWIVW
-271 KRPTLRGSFAT
+271 RKPTLRGSFAT
-282 DVAATVLAMP
+282 DIAATVLAMP
-292 VSLFPLV
+292 ISLFPLV
-299 NEIRFDGD
+299 NELRFDGD

-328 SGAVTRAPRSGALQL
+328 SGAVTRAPRAGALQL

-365 LTCLAVAGAADTV
+365 LACLAVAGAADTV

-426 APVALVVSGLA
+426 APVALAVGGLA

-456 TPTASCDTVSRP
+456 TPSPHPAR

>member
-1 MRGNVLDLR
+1 MRDHVLDLR
-10 PLRTSA
+10 PLRASR

-31 FQVATV
+31 FQIANV
-37 AVLLQVWELTHSS
+37 AVLLQVWELTRSPL
-50 VWTGAIGLATAVPLL
+50 WTGTIGLATAVPLL
-65 ALGLVGGHLADVHD
+65 TLGLVGGHLADVHD
-79 RRTIMRLASA
+79 RRTLMRLAA
-89 GQVLSAA
+89 VGQVLSAA

-101 AFAGN
+101 ALAGN
-106 RSVWVL
+106 RSVWLL
-112 LGLVSIGAACNA
+112 LGLVAAGAACNA

-137 LPADQVA
+137 LPPDQVA

-158 LVGPALAGLVVARWD
+158 LVGPALAGLVLARWD
-173 LPAAYVV
+173 LPAAYGL
-180 QVVAAVVALLGLVR
+180 QAVAAVVALLGLVR
-194 LPPLPPGVAPVGLP
+194 LPPLPPLPVG
-208 DGGGTPS
+208 PS
-215 AQTSPQT
+215 AMT
-222 VLQSAFGPGAEPA
+222 GPAAAPPGPA
-235 PRLGAEPGAAQVDG
+235 P
-249 RGPARGPVTR
+249 R

-271 KRPTLRGSFAT
+271 RKPTLRGAFAT

-292 VSLFPLV
+292 ISLFPLV
-299 NEIRFDGD
+299 NEIRFHGD

-328 SGAVTRAPRSGALQL
+328 SGAVTRATRSGALQL

-365 LTCLAVAGAADTV
+365 LACLAVAGAADTV

-426 APVALVVSGLA
+426 APVALVAGGLV

-456 TPTASCDTVSRP
+456 TPAPAPLPVP

>member
-1 MRGNVLDLR
+1 MLRHVLDLR
-10 PLRTSA
+10 PLRTSR

-31 FQVATV
+31 FQVASV
-37 AVLLQVWELTHSS
+37 AVLLQVWQLTHSP

-79 RRTIMRLASA
+79 RRTIMRLAAA
-89 GQVLSAA
+89 GQL
-96 GLAAQ
+96 LAAVGLMAQ
-101 AFAGN
+101 ALAGN
-106 RSVWVL
+106 RSVWTL
-112 LGLVSIGAACNA
+112 LALVSLGAACNA

-144 AGLALQNL
+144 SGLALQNL

-158 LVGPALAGLVVARWD
+158 LVGPALSGLVLARWD
-173 LPAAYVV
+173 LSAAYGL
-180 QVVAAVVALLGLVR
+180 QAAAAALALLGLVR
-194 LPPLPPGVAPVGLP
+194 LPPLPPGSPPVAEPRTPAPGGSALDGTAPAVPAPVGP
-208 DGGGTPS
+208 VADGGS
-215 AQTSPQT
+215 A
-222 VLQSAFGPGAEPA
+222 A
-235 PRLGAEPGAAQVDG
+235 
-249 RGPARGPVTR
+249 R

-271 KRPTLRGSFAT
+271 RRPTLRGSFAT
-282 DVAATVLAMP
+282 DIAATVLAMP
-292 VSLFPLV
+292 ISLFPLV
-299 NEIRFDGD
+299 NEIRFAGD

-328 SGAVTRAPRSGALQL
+328 SGAVTRATRAGALQL

-365 LTCLAVAGAADTV
+365 LACLAVAGAADTV

-426 APVALVVSGLA
+426 APVALVAGGLA

-449 APLRRYR
+449 AALRRYR
-456 TPTASCDTVSRP
+456 APAPEPLPVP

>member
-1 MRGNVLDLR
+1 VRDTVLDLS

-37 AVLLQVWELTHSS
+37 AVLLQVWELTHSP

-65 ALGLVGGHLADVHD
+65 TLGLVGGHLADAHD
-79 RRTIMRLASA
+79 RRTVMRLASA
-89 GQVLSAA
+89 GQVLAAA

-101 AFAGN
+101 ALAGN
-106 RSVWVL
+106 QSVWAL
-112 LGLVSIGAACNA
+112 LGLVSLGAACNA

-130 RTVPPRL
+130 KAVPARL

-158 LVGPALAGLVVARWD
+158 LVGPALAGLVLAYGD
-173 LPAAYVV
+173 LAAAYGL
-180 QVVAAVVALLGLVR
+180 QVAAATLALLGLVR
-194 LPPLPPGVAPVGLP
+194 LPPLPPLSPVP
-208 DGGGTPS
+208 
-215 AQTSPQT
+215 
-222 VLQSAFGPGAEPA
+222 
-235 PRLGAEPGAAQVDG
+235 G
-249 RGPARGPVTR
+249 RGPVAR

-271 KRPTLRGSFAT
+271 RRPTLRGSFAT

-292 VSLFPLV
+292 ISLFPLV
-299 NEIRFDGD
+299 NEIRFGGD

-319 VGGIGAGLL
+319 AGGIGAGLL
-328 SGAVTRAPRSGALQL
+328 SGAVTRARRAGALQL

-365 LTCLAVAGAADTV
+365 LACLAVAGAADTV

-416 RGGVLASLTS
+416 RGGVLAALTS
-426 APVALVVSGLA
+426 APVALVAGGLA

-449 APLRRYR
+449 APLRRYEAPAAR
-456 TPTASCDTVSRP
+456 QERTASAEVSRP

>member
-1 MRGNVLDLR
+1 MRDHVLDVR
-10 PLRTSA
+10 PLRSSR

-31 FQVATV
+31 FQIANV
-37 AVLLQVWELTHSS
+37 AVLLQVWELTHSPL
-50 VWTGAIGLATAVPLL
+50 WTGTIGLATAIPLL
-65 ALGLVGGHLADVHD
+65 TLGLVGGHLADVHD
-79 RRTIMRLASA
+79 RRTIMRLAAA
-89 GQVLSAA
+89 GQVLAA
-96 GLAAQ
+96 VGLAAQ
-101 AFAGN
+101 ALAVN

-112 LGLVSIGAACNA
+112 LGLVSLGAACNA

-137 LPADQVA
+137 LPPDQVA

-158 LVGPALAGLVVARWD
+158 LVGPALAGLVLARWD
-173 LPAAYVV
+173 LPAAYGL
-180 QVVAAVVALLGLVR
+180 QAVAAVVALLGLVR
-194 LPPLPPGVAPVGLP
+194 LPPLPPGRPPATPPGPSDAVTPVVRVGAPGDDRAVAAEAL
-208 DGGGTPS
+208 DETP
-215 AQTSPQT
+215 AT
-222 VLQSAFGPGAEPA
+222 GAPTAAPA
-235 PRLGAEPGAAQVDG
+235 P
-249 RGPARGPVTR
+249 R
-259 RRAAAGGWSIVW
+259 RRAAAGGWWIVW
-271 KRPTLRGSFAT
+271 RKPTLRGSFAT

-292 VSLFPLV
+292 ISLFPLV
-299 NEIRFDGD
+299 NELRFDGD

-319 VGGIGAGLL
+319 VGGIGAGLF
-328 SGAVTRAPRSGALQL
+328 SGAVTRAPRAGALQL

-365 LTCLAVAGAADTV
+365 LACLAVAGAADTV

-426 APVALVVSGLA
+426 APVALVAGGLA
-437 ASAVVGLVAWRN
+437 ASAVVGVVAWRN

-456 TPTASCDTVSRP
+456 TPAPEPVRTR

>member
-1 MRGNVLDLR
+1 MRRHVLDVR
-10 PLRTSA
+10 PLRSDR

-31 FQVATV
+31 FQIANV
-37 AVLLQVWELTHSS
+37 AVLLQVWELTHSPL
-50 VWTGAIGLATAVPLL
+50 WTGTIGLATAIPLL
-65 ALGLVGGHLADVHD
+65 TLGLVGGHLADVHD
-79 RRTIMRLASA
+79 RRTIMRLAAA
-89 GQVLSAA
+89 GQVLAA
-96 GLAAQ
+96 VGLAAQ
-101 AFAGN
+101 ALAGN

-112 LGLVSIGAACNA
+112 LGLVSLGAACNA

-137 LPADQVA
+137 LPPDQVA

-158 LVGPALAGLVVARWD
+158 LVGPALAGLVLARWD
-173 LPAAYVV
+173 LPAAYGL
-180 QVVAAVVALLGLVR
+180 QAVAAVVALLGLAR
-194 LPPLPPGVAPVGLP
+194 LPPLPPGGAPATTPGPSDALAAVVPVGAPGDDRAVGAGVPGVAPASGV
-208 DGGGTPS
+208 
-215 AQTSPQT
+215 
-222 VLQSAFGPGAEPA
+222 PA
-235 PRLGAEPGAAQVDG
+235 AA
-249 RGPARGPVTR
+249 RAPR
-259 RRAAAGGWSIVW
+259 RRAAAGGWWVVW
-271 KRPTLRGSFAT
+271 RKPTLRGSFAT

-292 VSLFPLV
+292 ISLFPLV
-299 NEIRFDGD
+299 NELRFEGD

-328 SGAVTRAPRSGALQL
+328 SGAVTRAPRAGALQL
-343 AAAATWGVAL
+343 AAAATWGIAL

-365 LTCLAVAGAADTV
+365 LACLAVAGAADTV

-404 VVGVAGPEVGNF
+404 VVGVAGPEIGNF

-426 APVALVVSGLA
+426 APAALVAGGLA
-437 ASAVVGLVAWRN
+437 ASAVVGVVAWRN

-456 TPTASCDTVSRP
+456 TPAPEPVQSR

>member
-1 MRGNVLDLR
+1 MRDHVLDLR
-10 PLRTSA
+10 PLRASR

-31 FQVATV
+31 FQIANV
-37 AVLLQVWELTHSS
+37 AVLLQVWELTRSPL
-50 VWTGAIGLATAVPLL
+50 WTGTIGLATAVPLL
-65 ALGLVGGHLADVHD
+65 TLGLVGGHLADVHD
-79 RRTIMRLASA
+79 RRTLMRLAA
-89 GQVLSAA
+89 VGQVLSAA

-101 AFAGN
+101 ALAGN
-106 RSVWVL
+106 RSVWLL
-112 LGLVSIGAACNA
+112 LGLVAAGAACNA

-137 LPADQVA
+137 LPPDQVA

-158 LVGPALAGLVVARWD
+158 LVGPALAGLVLARWD
-173 LPAAYVV
+173 LPAAYGL
-180 QVVAAVVALLGLVR
+180 QAVAAVVALLGLVR
-194 LPPLPPGVAPVGLP
+194 LPPLPPLPVGTPAATALAAGAEAARPALP
-208 DGGGTPS
+208 DDAGGPTP
-215 AQTSPQT
+215 
-222 VLQSAFGPGAEPA
+222 GPA
-235 PRLGAEPGAAQVDG
+235 P
-249 RGPARGPVTR
+249 R

-271 KRPTLRGSFAT
+271 RKPTLRGAFAT

-292 VSLFPLV
+292 ISLFPLV

-328 SGAVTRAPRSGALQL
+328 SGAVTRATRSGALQL

-365 LTCLAVAGAADTV
+365 LACLAVAGAADTV

-426 APVALVVSGLA
+426 APVALVAGGLV
-437 ASAVVGLVAWRN
+437 ASAVVGLVAWGN

-456 TPTASCDTVSRP
+456 TPAPDPLPVP